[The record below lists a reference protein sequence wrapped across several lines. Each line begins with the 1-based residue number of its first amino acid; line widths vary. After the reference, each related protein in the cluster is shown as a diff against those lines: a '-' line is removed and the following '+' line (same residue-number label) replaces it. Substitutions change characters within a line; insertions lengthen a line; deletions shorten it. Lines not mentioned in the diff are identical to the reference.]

1 MNHDR
6 QSISARWPTYLTR
19 LLLVGFVLLV
29 TATASAQTVDSAT
42 NNSPTPDDSVRNKA
56 VVVGTAIIAVIAVAG
71 LAMICLVAVWG
82 RRLRKVV
89 RQPLPNQSRGDEL
102 WYLKPKK
109 QAVIEKADEF
119 DDGDTTP
126 E

>member
-1 MNHDR
+1 MNHNR
-6 QSISARWPTYLTR
+6 QSSRAQ
-19 LLLVGFVLLV
+19 LLAYFLRIMVVGFVMTMS
-29 TATASAQTVDSAT
+29 TAAVAQVADSD
-42 NNSPTPDDSVRNKA
+42 TPAIPPADSDARNKA

-71 LAMICLVAVWG
+71 LIMICLVAVWG
-82 RRLRKVV
+82 RRIRKVI

-109 QAVIEKADEF
+109 QVAVESSEDF
-119 DDGDTTP
+119 DDGDTAP